1 MGSRGTTRS
10 WHGGGVGVRL
20 AVCRVS
26 VVLGCACGVLFGAAP
41 SHADPA
47 EPGSGDTLVGPSA
60 TYTQPSPEELGVGPA
75 ATDTFG
81 GYLPENGTLTAF
93 DVENPIV
100 GRLDP
105 ALLAAVQEAT
115 RAAAADGVEVEINS
129 GWRSIGFQERL
140 FDDGVR
146 LYGSVEVARQFV
158 ASPQT
163 SMHVVGRAVD
173 VGGPDAAAW
182 MSRNGPRFGLCQ
194 VYANELWHYELT
206 ADANGACPPMKPNAT
221 G

>member
-1 MGSRGTTRS
+1 MSVRTTVCRLTAVLV
-10 WHGGGVGVRL
+10 GGGL
-20 AVCRVS
+20 
-26 VVLGCACGVLFGAAP
+26 LLAAP

-47 EPGSGDTLVGPSA
+47 ADDTLVGPSA
-60 TYTQPSPEELGVGPA
+60 TATEPSAEPFGIGAA

-81 GYLPENGTLTAF
+81 GYLPEGATLTAF
-93 DVENPIV
+93 DVENPTV

-115 RAAAADGVEVEINS
+115 RVAAADGVEVEINS
-129 GWRSIGFQERL
+129 GWRSVGFQQRL

-146 LYGSVEVARQFV
+146 TYGSVETARQFV

-194 VYANELWHYELT
+194 VYANELWHYELV
-206 ADANGACPPMKPNAT
+206 ADDGGRCPPMKPNAT

>member
-1 MGSRGTTRS
+1 MS
-10 WHGGGVGVRL
+10 VGRTVG
-20 AVCRVS
+20 RVS
-26 VVLGCACGVLFGAAP
+26 VAIGCACGVLFGAAP
-41 SHADPA
+41 AQADPA

-60 TYTQPSPEELGVGPA
+60 TGTDPAPEPFGVGPG

-81 GYLPENGTLTAF
+81 GYLPEDGTLTAF
-93 DVENPIV
+93 DVENPTV

-105 ALLAAVQEAT
+105 ALLGAVQEAT
-115 RAAAADGVEVEINS
+115 RAAAGSGVEVEINS

-140 FDDGVR
+140 FQDGVR
-146 LYGSVEVARQFV
+146 TYGSVEVARQFV

-182 MSRNGPRFGLCQ
+182 MARNGPRFGLCQ

-206 ADANGACPPMKPNAT
+206 ADANGVCPPMKPNAT